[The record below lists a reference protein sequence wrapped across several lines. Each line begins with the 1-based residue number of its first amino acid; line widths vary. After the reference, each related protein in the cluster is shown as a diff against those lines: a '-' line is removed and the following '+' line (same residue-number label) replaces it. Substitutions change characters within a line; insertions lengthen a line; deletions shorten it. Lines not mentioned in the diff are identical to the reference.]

1 MSFENHND
9 QPDPVSGL
17 PVLSRTR
24 VMDILRQRV
33 PFKFSE
39 DEREIDNHILDEQGL
54 PIHRI
59 ISAEH

>member
-9 QPDPVSGL
+9 QPDFVFGL
-17 PVLSRTR
+17 PVRTR
-24 VMDILRQRV
+24 MMDILRQRV

-59 ISAEH
+59 ISAER